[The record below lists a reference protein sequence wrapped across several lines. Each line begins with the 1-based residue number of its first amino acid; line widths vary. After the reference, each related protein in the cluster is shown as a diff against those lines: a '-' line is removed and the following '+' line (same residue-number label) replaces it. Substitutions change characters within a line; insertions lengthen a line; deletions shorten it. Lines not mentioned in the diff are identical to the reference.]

1 MTLWKLCK
9 GSVPCTCNTHAG
21 MGGTFAPI
29 MLATAAALDALNPG
43 APGAGLD
50 GMLGAALAGMFWGGG
65 ALPGRLGSGGGGAR
79 PGLGEDGRELG
90 LL

>member
-1 MTLWKLCK
+1 
-9 GSVPCTCNTHAG
+9 

-50 GMLGAALAGMFWGGG
+50 GMLGAALAGMF
-65 ALPGRLGSGGGGAR
+65 
-79 PGLGEDGRELG
+79 
-90 LL
+90 